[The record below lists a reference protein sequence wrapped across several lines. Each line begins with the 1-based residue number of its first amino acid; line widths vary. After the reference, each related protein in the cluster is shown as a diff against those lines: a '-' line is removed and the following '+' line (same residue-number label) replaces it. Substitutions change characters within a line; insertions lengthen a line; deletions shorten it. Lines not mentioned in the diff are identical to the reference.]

1 MPHQC
6 LSRWVHKAV
15 SPTGAHSPGHIAP
28 TLSASPR
35 PRCASPQDHLPLLLQ
50 TAGEISADFAR
61 LEWERLVLTRDR
73 SNADE
78 RKSGEADFLLQPE
91 LST

>member
-1 MPHQC
+1 M
-6 LSRWVHKAV
+6 LNYLRI
-15 SPTGAHSPGHIAP
+15 T
-28 TLSASPR
+28 T
-35 PRCASPQDHLPLLLQ
+35 LPLGVILN
-50 TAGEISADFAR
+50 FKHAR

-78 RKSGEADFLLQPE
+78 RKSGEADFLLQPK